1 MFNKNKF
8 LALLKEN
15 DVSIEKLASII
26 GISKTTLYRKINGES
41 DFYRSEIQAIS
52 RTFPNIEIEPIFFAQ

>member
-1 MFNKNKF
+1 MFNKI

-15 DVSIEKLASII
+15 DVSIEKLAAII

-52 RTFPNIEIEPIFFAQ
+52 SVFPNIEIEPIFFA